1 MARFRIKRKIYA
13 NMSGNIIGYTG
24 SMPIYDNTPGVGRI
38 SSSTVANTAEYQ
50 KQQLQ
55 LMKQREKIEHERE
68 MEMLKMERQRQKQQ
82 EELTKE
88 QQKQS
93 IENQKLQQNSNM
105 NTTPNPKLLEIG
117 PKPIPAIPMGK

>member
-13 NMSGNIIGYTG
+13 NISGNIIGYTG

-68 MEMLKMERQRQKQQ
+68 MEMLKMERQKQK